1 MNREIKFRAW
11 DKENKIWI
19 NEFLITSNQ
28 DILIVDEYE
37 SPKTGLTVGW
47 KSSDGYVEI
56 QQFTGLKDKNGVEIY
71 EGDIVKTSEN
81 YPLINK
87 SIIVEV
93 IFNRGS
99 YCLATGTIPSTL
111 IPEMCEVVGN
121 IYKELVN

>member
-1 MNREIKFRAW
+1 MNREIKFRAF
-11 DKENKIWI
+11 NKIT
-19 NEFLITSNQ
+19 NEMSKPFTLE
-28 DILIVDEYE
+28 DIRDDESEANHLNFDIVM
-37 SPKTGLTVGW
+37 
-47 KSSDGYVEI
+47 
-56 QQFTGLKDKNGVEIY
+56 QFTGLHDKNGVEIY

-81 YPLINK
+81 YPLIHE